1 MVHANI
7 IYSNREIQ
15 EILRNKTNES
25 TLYLMY
31 DDIFFEEINKIVGTV
46 ENREYTKEEWNM
58 MESSILA
65 DIMSKSSKNGDI
77 SKSRNELDSVLTKI
91 ERYRA

>member
-1 MVHANI
+1 MNPFKIFNVE
-7 IYSNREIQ
+7 EI
-15 EILRNKTNES
+15 EK
-25 TLYLMY
+25 
-31 DDIFFEEINKIVGTV
+31 INKIVGTV

-77 SKSRNELDSVLTKI
+77 SKSRNELDNVLTKI

>member
-31 DDIFFEEINKIVGTV
+31 DDIFFEKINKN
-46 ENREYTKEEWNM
+46 ENISREFYQCHQFKKNT
-58 MESSILA
+58 
-65 DIMSKSSKNGDI
+65 IMQM
-77 SKSRNELDSVLTKI
+77 
-91 ERYRA
+91 

>member
-1 MVHANI
+1 MNPFKMFNVE
-7 IYSNREIQ
+7 EI
-15 EILRNKTNES
+15 EK
-25 TLYLMY
+25 
-31 DDIFFEEINKIVGTV
+31 INKIVGTV

-77 SKSRNELDSVLTKI
+77 SKARNELDSVLTKI

>member
-1 MVHANI
+1 MNPFKIFNVE
-7 IYSNREIQ
+7 EI
-15 EILRNKTNES
+15 EK
-25 TLYLMY
+25 
-31 DDIFFEEINKIVGTV
+31 INKIVGTV

-65 DIMSKSSKNGDI
+65 DIMIKSSKNGDI
-77 SKSRNELDSVLTKI
+77 SKARNELDSVLTKI

>member
-1 MVHANI
+1 MNLFKIFNVE
-7 IYSNREIQ
+7 EI
-15 EILRNKTNES
+15 EK
-25 TLYLMY
+25 
-31 DDIFFEEINKIVGTV
+31 INKIVGTV